1 MMKDPC
7 SALAEFFEAKN
18 WDYLREHDGYV
29 LRTSYSGVHGHWRF
43 VGLVA
48 DDHEEMLFY
57 SLVPAYAPAGRQ
69 PACLE
74 LINLINRGL
83 CNGSFDLVP
92 ETGLIRFRTVLPL
105 FGGVVSQE
113 AIECQVG
120 GNLRTTDRYFGAIMR
135 GVYAGMDADEA
146 LKTPAPPPSVKAG
159 HRRFEWN

>member
-7 SALAEFFEAKN
+7 TALAEFFAAKN
-18 WDYLREHDGYV
+18 WNCDNEHDGYS

-43 VGLVA
+43 VALVA
-48 DDHEEMLFY
+48 DDHEGMLFY
-57 SLVPAYAPAGRQ
+57 SLLPAYAPAGRQ
-69 PACLE
+69 EACLE
-74 LINLINRGL
+74 LINLINQGL

-92 ETGLIRFRTVLPL
+92 ETGLVRFRTMLPL

-120 GNLRTTDRYFGAIMR
+120 VNLRTTDRFFGAVMR
-135 GVYAGMDADEA
+135 VVYAGMDADEA
-146 LKTPAPPPSVKAG
+146 LKAPAPPVEAG